1 MNLEE
6 KLFEDIE
13 GIVNDFYCDDLKKSR
28 AIAEN
33 KLLKYI
39 LSICQEAVDEANK
52 AHREELLLL
61 TDKYN
66 AMRIKEIDEAC
77 REQKRICANLYAVET
92 KDDQYYS
99 ILNAPTPKG
108 DINEKAKH

>member
-1 MNLEE
+1 MT
-6 KLFEDIE
+6 
-13 GIVNDFYCDDLKKSR
+13 
-28 AIAEN
+28 AEN
-33 KLLKYI
+33 KLRNILIEYHHNTNLKTDEATKQ
-39 LSICQEAVDEANK
+39 LMAICQEAVDEINK